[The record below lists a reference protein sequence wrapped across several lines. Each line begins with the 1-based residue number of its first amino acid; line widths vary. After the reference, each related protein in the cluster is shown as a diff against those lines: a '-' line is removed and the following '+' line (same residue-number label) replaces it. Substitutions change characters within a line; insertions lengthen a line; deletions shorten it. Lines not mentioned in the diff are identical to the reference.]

1 MVGKRVERVYTG
13 TIIYLFQVVAWLP
26 HVQHIAEIAHH
37 SVDMAVFLALRD
49 GRLKSESLAT
59 CVRIGSRN
67 QERCSIHVAPLLLTD
82 HIIIV
87 RALVHSIL

>member
-1 MVGKRVERVYTG
+1 MV
-13 TIIYLFQVVAWLP
+13 
-26 HVQHIAEIAHH
+26 HH

-59 CVRIGSRN
+59 CVRIGNRN
-67 QERCSIHVAPLLLTD
+67 QERCGICVAPLLLTD

-87 RALVHSIL
+87 CALVNSIL